1 MFSFEMAAGWDMEQS
16 ALRADLLAS
25 VEMQTRGQ
33 IRDLD
38 LDCRGDLV
46 VVTGGCESPALKK
59 LVTRA
64 IRAAEPRLRLQNKI
78 RICA

>member
-1 MFSFEMAAGWDMEQS
+1 MFSFEMAGWDSEQS

-25 VEMQTRGQ
+25 VEMQTGGQ

-38 LDCRGDLV
+38 LDCRGDWV
-46 VVTGGCESPALKK
+46 VVTGGCESPAVKN

-64 IRAAEPRLRLQNKI
+64 IRAAEPRLRLQNEI
-78 RICA
+78 RVCA